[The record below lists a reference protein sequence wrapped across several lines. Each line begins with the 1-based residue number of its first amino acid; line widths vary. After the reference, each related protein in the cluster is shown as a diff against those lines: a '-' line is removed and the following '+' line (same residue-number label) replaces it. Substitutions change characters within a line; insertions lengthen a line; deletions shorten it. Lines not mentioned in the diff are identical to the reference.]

1 MIVYFQINDRL
12 FSAKLTTILPPLIP
26 RVPFYFQSKDHIFP
40 PRWSRLDLIVYV
52 WSNVS
57 SLQRLFPMFFSCIQ
71 PTSYVS
77 IIQIL
82 FPIHVFDSNVRCIFP
97 ILYTFFPSWIYVSK
111 LQCFQCM
118 FPINIAPYF
127 RLVMVWVRSS
137 NVYRCGKSLCES

>member
-1 MIVYFQINDRL
+1 MIVYFQRNYRSFKIWG
-12 FSAKLTTILPPLIP
+12 SIP
-26 RVPFYFQSKDHIFP
+26 MAYSLKAIADDLLSVERSYTFNMIVKFTFYQMFLVFKDWFQCFFYFQS
-40 PRWSRLDLIVYV
+40 
-52 WSNVS
+52 
-57 SLQRLFPMFFSCIQ
+57 
-71 PTSYVS
+71 TSYVS

-118 FPINIAPYF
+118 FPINIEPYF
-127 RLVMVWVRSS
+127 RLVMVWVRYS